1 MNFAE
6 LHEIEM
12 VVDFD
17 VFPIVEPGTFN
28 ARVVKSKPEPTD
40 EMERRFSRRAE
51 PRHGSDVVRNFR
63 LEQCNVHRWIDPH
76 SFTRPNTLGWES
88 HAEFLKFAPLDVT
101 IARSGPRAFGALM
114 RRTFPWPSGLLSMN
128 HWQKITVAAVLA
140 GIACFVEASV
150 LGRHAGDPPFP
161 ATAPANP
168 APLNWCGWLGAA
180 VSGYL
185 VELFGSAAVVA
196 GLPIIA
202 AVLGLFATHR
212 KSRLIIGFGTLLVL
226 AAAPAL
232 SQRFAWSFA
241 PTPIGSG
248 GLVGVTML
256 RVTEVSLGE
265 MGSLLVLLP
274 MLAIGLLMAF
284 RQPLAFINQ
293 LASRIAVPLTWLAG
307 KLREKD
313 DLYRISPATPR
324 LATSIPLETED
335 ELDDE
340 EMEEEEESSEDDV
353 VPPRPPLHAIRI
365 NRVKIEDDLPVAPIL
380 PARPTGSSFELPG
393 LDVLDE
399 IETVVDDAQDDQIR
413 EQAQLMEKTFA
424 QFSMIVKVVQVDM
437 GPVVTQYEIELE
449 PGLRARKVIA
459 LQDDLAIALRAPSV
473 RIIAPIPGRNTVG
486 VEVPNQQRATVT
498 IREVMVKSMA
508 QATSLRLP
516 IYIGKDVKGL
526 PLVCDL
532 AQMPHLLIAGRTGT
546 GKSVCLN
553 SLILS
558 ILLSRT
564 PDQVRLLM
572 IDPKMVELSQYGRV
586 PHLLHPVVTDMRKA
600 EALLGWAVDKME
612 ERYALLARVGV
623 RHIDAFN
630 KLTHEERIERVGE
643 DLEELKEKMPYI
655 IVVADEMADLILT
668 AKEVETHIIRLA
680 QKSRAVGIHLV
691 LATQKPT
698 VDVITGL
705 IKSNLPARIAFQVAS
720 RVDSMVVLDERGAE
734 KLLGYGDML
743 FSSPGA
749 GGLIRAQGT
758 YVSDDE
764 VTRVTEF
771 LAEQGEPQFA
781 EELLNL
787 KSSSDEDGPKVDP
800 SERDDLYLDAVEVV
814 VREQRGSVSLLQR
827 ALGVGYGRAA
837 RLIDYMAEDGIV
849 GPYSGSQARDVNY
862 TAEQWDELKRQR
874 FASV

>member
-1 MNFAE
+1 MNRWHWHAIAVG
-6 LHEIEM
+6 LTATG
-12 VVDFD
+12 
-17 VFPIVEPGTFN
+17 VFLGLSI
-28 ARVVKSKPEPTD
+28 
-40 EMERRFSRRAE
+40 
-51 PRHGSDVVRNFR
+51 
-63 LEQCNVHRWIDPH
+63 
-76 SFTRPNTLGWES
+76 LGWN
-88 HAEFLKFAPLDVT
+88 P
-101 IARSGPRAFGALM
+101 
-114 RRTFPWPSGLLSMN
+114 
-128 HWQKITVAAVLA
+128 
-140 GIACFVEASV
+140 
-150 LGRHAGDPPFP
+150 GDPPFP
-161 ATAPANP
+161 SMLPANSTP
-168 APLNWCGWLGAA
+168 MNWCGWIGASIA
-180 VSGYL
+180 GYL
-185 VELFGSAAVVA
+185 IELFGSVALIAV
-196 GLPIIA
+196 LPIA
-202 AVLGLFATHR
+202 AAAFAIYSSGWKSRAISALGLVFVFA
-212 KSRLIIGFGTLLVL
+212 S
-226 AAAPAL
+226 APAL
-232 SQRFAWSFA
+232 AQRHAWSFS

-248 GLVGVTML
+248 GLVGSTIFHATGSFIGELGSVLLLWPALLAGVLLAFHRPIKGLLGIAAT
-256 RVTEVSLGE
+256 VVSWTKSITIGRRAKIE
-265 MGSLLVLLP
+265 TYPLLP
-274 MLAIGLLMAF
+274 MRRPAF
-284 RQPLAFINQ
+284 GKPNTVERPA
-293 LASRIAVPLTWLAG
+293 IAVS
-307 KLREKD
+307 K
-313 DLYRISPATPR
+313 
-324 LATSIPLETED
+324 
-335 ELDDE
+335 DDE
-340 EMEEEEESSEDDV
+340 EEAEESEDEEEESNSKAE
-353 VPPRPPLHAIRI
+353 PQRPPLHAIRI
-365 NRVKIEDDLPVAPIL
+365 NRVKMDDDLPVAPIL
-380 PARPTGSSFELPG
+380 PARPSGSSFELPG
-393 LDVLDE
+393 LDVLDD
-399 IETVVDDAQDDQIR
+399 IEPVVDDEQDDHIR

-424 QFSMIVKVVQVDM
+424 QFQMNVKVVQVDM

-486 VEVPNQQRATVT
+486 VEVPNQRRAMVT

-508 QATSLRLP
+508 QASTYRLP
-516 IYIGKDVKGL
+516 IYLGKDVKGL
-526 PLVCDL
+526 PLTCDL

-564 PDQVRLLM
+564 PDQVRMLM

-630 KLTHEERIERVGE
+630 KLTHEERLERVGE
-643 DLEELKEKMPYI
+643 DLHELREKMPYI

-720 RVDSMVVLDERGAE
+720 RTDSMVVLDDRGAD

-758 YVSDDE
+758 FVSDDE

-849 GPYSGSQARDVNY
+849 GPYSGSQAREVNY
-862 TAEQWDELKRQR
+862 TPDQWEELKRQR

>member
-1 MNFAE
+1 MS
-6 LHEIEM
+6 
-12 VVDFD
+12 FD
-17 VFPIVEPGTFN
+17 LDVIPIVEAGPFQPC
-28 ARVVKSKPEPTD
+28 VI
-40 EMERRFSRRAE
+40 EMEAKFSNQEKRRSRRRAKTGD
-51 PRHGSDVVRNFR
+51 RSRIVRYFR
-63 LEQCNVHRWIDPH
+63 LEQCDSQGLPR
-76 SFTRPNTLGWES
+76 SNTLMTAPLEFLGRL
-88 HAEFLKFAPLDVT
+88 AEFLKSGSVDVT
-101 IARSGPRAFGALM
+101 IAQAEPRGCSAPTASIGGNLMNRWRMLAAGGSLLTAAFVG
-114 RRTFPWPSGLLSMN
+114 F
-128 HWQKITVAAVLA
+128 
-140 GIACFVEASV
+140 SV
-150 LGRHAGDPPFP
+150 LGWNPSDPPKSVVV
-161 ATAPANP
+161 PAN
-168 APLNWCGWLGAA
+168 AEVVNCCGWLGAA
-180 VSGYL
+180 FAGYL
-185 VELFGSAAVVA
+185 VELFGSAAGFAVVPVVA
-196 GLPIIA
+196 A
-202 AVLGLFATHR
+202 ALALIQSSWLARLFTVTGGAV
-212 KSRLIIGFGTLLVL
+212 VL
-226 AAAPAL
+226 AAASTVA
-232 SQRFAWSFA
+232 QIAEWSFS
-241 PTPIGSG
+241 PSPIGSG
-248 GLVGVTML
+248 GLIGGTFAHGLVVAI
-256 RVTEVSLGE
+256 GE
-265 MGSLLVLLP
+265 IGSLVVLWPLLAVGMAIAFRGPFTMIARTASRAIQTLRSLRERIRLP
-274 MLAIGLLMAF
+274 RWRRERLAIG
-284 RQPLAFINQ
+284 
-293 LASRIAVPLTWLAG
+293 
-307 KLREKD
+307 
-313 DLYRISPATPR
+313 
-324 LATSIPLETED
+324 SIHDQEVDERFED
-335 ELDDE
+335 
-340 EMEEEEESSEDDV
+340 EEESEDADAE
-353 VPPRPPLHAIRI
+353 PARNEPSRPPLHALRI
-365 NRVKIEDDLPVAPIL
+365 NRVKVEDELPPAPIL
-380 PARPTGSSFELPG
+380 PAVPTGSSFELPG
-393 LDVLDE
+393 LDLLDE
-399 IETVVDDAQDDQIR
+399 LEQLVDDAQDDQIR
-413 EQAQLMEKTFA
+413 EQAQLMERTFA
-424 QFSMIVKVVQVDM
+424 QFSMNVKVVQVDM
-437 GPVVTQYEIELE
+437 GPVVTQYEIALE

-486 VEVPNQQRATVT
+486 VEVPNQQRAKVT
-498 IREVMVKSMA
+498 IREVMVKAMGQGASM
-508 QATSLRLP
+508 RLP
-516 IYIGKDVKGL
+516 IYLGKDVKGL

-553 SLILS
+553 TLILS

-572 IDPKMVELSQYGRV
+572 IDPKMVELSQYGQV

-630 KLTHEERIERVGE
+630 KLTYEERVERVGE
-643 DLEELKEKMPYI
+643 DLAELREKMPYI

-720 RVDSMVVLDERGAE
+720 RTDSMVVLDERGAE

-787 KSSSDEDGPKVDP
+787 KSSTDEDGPKVDP
-800 SERDDLYLDAVEVV
+800 SERDDMYLDAVEVV

-849 GPYSGSQARDVNY
+849 GPYSGSQAREVNY
-862 TAEQWDELKRQR
+862 TSEQWEELKRQR

>member
-1 MNFAE
+1 
-6 LHEIEM
+6 
-12 VVDFD
+12 
-17 VFPIVEPGTFN
+17 
-28 ARVVKSKPEPTD
+28 
-40 EMERRFSRRAE
+40 
-51 PRHGSDVVRNFR
+51 
-63 LEQCNVHRWIDPH
+63 
-76 SFTRPNTLGWES
+76 
-88 HAEFLKFAPLDVT
+88 
-101 IARSGPRAFGALM
+101 
-114 RRTFPWPSGLLSMN
+114 MN
-128 HWQKITVAAVLA
+128 HWQKLAIASALNILA
-140 GIACFVEASV
+140 GFAFASV
-150 LGRHAGDPPFP
+150 VGWHPGDPPFP
-161 ATAPANP
+161 AEFPANV
-168 APLNWCGWLGAA
+168 AIANWCGWLGAHFA
-180 VSGYL
+180 GYM
-185 VELFGSAAVVA
+185 VELFGSAAA
-196 GLPIIA
+196 FSALP
-202 AVLGLFATHR
+202 F
-212 KSRLIIGFGTLLVL
+212 L
-226 AAAPAL
+226 AAAVGLLASGWKKRTTIFFGLVFVLL
-232 SQRFAWSFA
+232 SAPTLAQLFAWPSA
-241 PTPIGSG
+241 PTTVGNG
-248 GLVGVTML
+248 GLLGATLLAGFESLVGDLGSAVLPWLML
-256 RVTEVSLGE
+256 S
-265 MGSLLVLLP
+265 
-274 MLAIGLLMAF
+274 IGLAAVFYLPLRMIWRFTAGCAATIF
-284 RQPLAFINQ
+284 RWIPKSKPSETDYRLAPASTPSASGESNVEESDSDEFRLEPLARPS
-293 LASRIAVPLTWLAG
+293 LPLL
-307 KLREKD
+307 
-313 DLYRISPATPR
+313 
-324 LATSIPLETED
+324 
-335 ELDDE
+335 
-340 EMEEEEESSEDDV
+340 
-353 VPPRPPLHAIRI
+353 RI
-365 NRVKIEDDLPVAPIL
+365 NRVQHEDFPVAPIL
-380 PARPTGSSFELPG
+380 PARPSGSSFELPG
-393 LDVLDE
+393 LDILDE
-399 IETVVDDAQDDQIR
+399 IDAYVDEEQDDQIR

-424 QFSMIVKVVQVDM
+424 QFQMMVKVVQVDM

-486 VEVPNQQRATVT
+486 VEVPNPHRAKVG
-498 IREVMVKSMA
+498 IREVMVKGIT
-508 QATSLRLP
+508 QAASLRLP
-516 IYIGKDVKGL
+516 VYLGKDVKGL
-526 PLVCDL
+526 PLTCDL

-558 ILLSRT
+558 ILMSRT
-564 PDQVRLLM
+564 PDQVRMLM

-612 ERYALLARVGV
+612 ERYSLLARVGV

-630 KLTHEERIERVGE
+630 RLTYEERLERVGE
-643 DLEELKEKMPYI
+643 DLDELKEKMPYI

-771 LAEQGEPQFA
+771 LADQGEPQFA

-787 KSSSDEDGPKVDP
+787 KSSADEDSPKVDP
-800 SERDDLYLDAVEVV
+800 SERDEMYLDAVEVV

-827 ALGVGYGRAA
+827 ALGIGYGRAA

-849 GPYSGSQARDVNY
+849 GPYSGSQAREVNY
-862 TAEQWDELKRQR
+862 TSDQWDEVKRHR
-874 FASV
+874 FAEV

>member
-1 MNFAE
+1 MSFIE
-6 LHEIEM
+6 LLEIEM
-12 VVDFD
+12 AMDLD
-17 VFPIVEPGTFN
+17 VFPIVEPRPLN
-28 ARVVKSKPEPTD
+28 ACIIEPKSQPTD
-40 EMERRFSRRAE
+40 EVKRSRGRSAQS
-51 PRHGSDVVRNFR
+51 RHCSDVMRNFR
-63 LEQCNVHRWIDPH
+63 LEQCNTHGWNDPQ
-76 SFTRPNTLGWES
+76 SFTRTASLGRKS
-88 HAEFLKFAPLDVT
+88 QVDFLKFASSDVT
-101 IARSGPRAFGALM
+101 IAEPFRANSLRRRGECSTALEAA
-114 RRTFPWPSGLLSMN
+114 FMN
-128 HWQKITVAAVLA
+128 HWQRLAVVAVLV
-140 GIACFVEASV
+140 GIATFLGASV
-150 LGRHAGDPPFP
+150 LAWHPGDPPFP
-161 ATAPANP
+161 ATLPANT
-168 APLNWCGWLGAA
+168 APVNWCGWLGAA
-180 VSGYL
+180 VAGYL
-185 VELFGSAAVVA
+185 VELFGSAAA
-196 GLPIIA
+196 FAILPIA
-202 AVLGLFATHR
+202 STVMALYANR
-212 KSRLIIGFGTLLVL
+212 WKSRAICIVGTLLVL
-226 AAAPAL
+226 AIAPAL
-232 SQRFAWSFA
+232 AQQFGWSYS
-241 PTPIGSG
+241 PTTIGSG
-248 GLVGVTML
+248 GLLGTTLL
-256 RVTEVSLGE
+256 RAAESSLGE
-265 MGSLLVLLP
+265 IGSVIFLWPMFIAGCVMTFHQPIIFVKKSAARIAAMLIPLVARTRAKDELYRLSP
-274 MLAIGLLMAF
+274 VSV
-284 RQPLAFINQ
+284 
-293 LASRIAVPLTWLAG
+293 ASRESPPIETAS
-307 KLREKD
+307 D
-313 DLYRISPATPR
+313 DL
-324 LATSIPLETED
+324 EEVED
-335 ELDDE
+335 EDEDE
-340 EMEEEEESSEDDV
+340 ESTLRLE
-353 VPPRPPLHAIRI
+353 PPRPPLHALRI
-365 NRVKIEDDLPVAPIL
+365 NRVKVDDDIPVAPIL
-380 PARPTGSSFELPG
+380 PARPSGSSFELPG

-399 IETVVDDAQDDQIR
+399 LEPIVDDAQDDQIR

-424 QFSMIVKVVQVDM
+424 QFQMNVKVVQVDM
-437 GPVVTQYEIELE
+437 GPVVTQYEIALE

-486 VEVPNQQRATVT
+486 VEVPNQLRAKVS
-498 IREVMVKSMA
+498 IREVMVKAIA
-508 QATSLRLP
+508 QASSLRLP
-516 IYIGKDVKGL
+516 VYLGKDVKGL
-526 PLVCDL
+526 PLTCDL

-630 KLTHEERIERVGE
+630 KLTHEERMERVGE
-643 DLEELKEKMPYI
+643 DLEELKERMPYI

-787 KSSSDEDGPKVDP
+787 KSSSEEDGPKVDP
-800 SERDDLYLDAVEVV
+800 AERDDLYLDAVEVV

-862 TAEQWDELKRQR
+862 TTEQWDELKRQR
-874 FASV
+874 FAAV